1 MNRIIPILIA
11 AVIAIGGAFY
21 MTQNNGALPG
31 VSVAEAQS
39 ADGEI
44 ELAPDMVLGNED
56 APITVIEYASFT
68 CPHCANFHDTVFK
81 KLKQNYIDTGKVK
94 FIHRE
99 VYFDQFGLWAGMI
112 ARCGGDARYF
122 GLTDLIYGGQRDWI
136 GDGSPSTIVANLKKL
151 GRTAGMT
158 DEQMDTC
165 LQNEGSA
172 QSLVAA
178 YRQNASADEITGTPT
193 FIIDSEKYSNM
204 NYDDFAAI
212 LDEKLAE

>member
-21 MTQNNGALPG
+21 MTQNNGSLPG

-39 ADGEI
+39 SDTAIEPAADV
-44 ELAPDMVLGNED
+44 VLGDEN
-56 APITVIEYASFT
+56 ATVTVIEYASYT
-68 CPHCANFHDTVFK
+68 CPHCANFHEETFK
-81 KLKQNYIDTGKVK
+81 KLKQNYVDTGKVK

-112 ARCGGDARYF
+112 ARCGGDTRYF
-122 GLTDLIYGGQRDWI
+122 GLVDLIYSGQKDWI
-136 GDGSPSTIVANLKKL
+136 ADGSPTTIVANLKKL

-158 DEQMDTC
+158 DEQMDAC
-165 LQNEGSA
+165 LQDEASA

-178 YRQNASADEITGTPT
+178 YQQNANADQITATPSFVIDGT
-193 FIIDSEKYSNM
+193 KYSNM

-212 LDEKLAE
+212 LDEKLGS

>member
-1 MNRIIPILIA
+1 MNRILPILIA

-39 ADGEI
+39 SDAAVEPV
-44 ELAPDMVLGNED
+44 ADMVMGDEN
-56 APITVIEYASFT
+56 APVTVIEYASYT
-68 CPHCANFHDTVFK
+68 CPHCANFHEETFK

-112 ARCGGDARYF
+112 ARCGGDERYF
-122 GLTDLIYGGQRDWI
+122 GLVDLIYGGQKDWI
-136 GDGSPSTIVANLKKL
+136 ADGSPATIVANLKKL

-158 DEQMDTC
+158 DAQLDTC
-165 LQNEGSA
+165 LQSEENA

-178 YRQNASADEITGTPT
+178 YQQNAGADEITSTPS
-193 FIIDSEKYSNM
+193 FIIDGTKYSNM
-204 NYDDFAAI
+204 SYDEFAAI
-212 LDEKLAE
+212 LDEKLGS